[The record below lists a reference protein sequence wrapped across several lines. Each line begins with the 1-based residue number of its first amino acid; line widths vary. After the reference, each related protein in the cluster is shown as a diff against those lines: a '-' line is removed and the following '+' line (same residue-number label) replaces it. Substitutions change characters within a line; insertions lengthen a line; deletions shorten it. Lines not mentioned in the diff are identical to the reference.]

1 MVQNHAWRENS
12 VHFQQKVH
20 EREIPAKDALPGK
33 SWRISCWSQPNSCSV
48 NIHIITT
55 TYTRSTLRPCYFINP
70 IMLQCMSVITTTIR
84 FLCPIIFQHWMHYLP
99 NPQGIKSSISS
110 LHSTQEILNSNAF
123 NNNQKSFKQN
133 ARPGQN
139 FNQQQ
144 NSLQECTKGLCISLL
159 KIKGVLYN
167 TRSRN

>member
-55 TYTRSTLRPCYFINP
+55 TYARSTLRPCYFINP
-70 IMLQCMSVITTTIR
+70 IMLQRMSLITTAIR
-84 FLCPIIFQHWMHYLP
+84 FLRPITFQHWMHHLP
-99 NPQGIKSSISS
+99 NPQDIKSSIPIVS
-110 LHSTQEILNSNAF
+110 LNSRNTEI
-123 NNNQKSFKQN
+123 KCI
-133 ARPGQN
+133 
-139 FNQQQ
+139 QQPIKKFQ
-144 NSLQECTKGLCISLL
+144 TECKNRSKLQSAAE
-159 KIKGVLYN
+159 
-167 TRSRN
+167 